1 MYSVVVSMSLRK
13 NWNVSPASNMASKH
27 YLCRKVQ
34 DGEITKADILETQA
48 RITLLNQAPKI
59 VTDAVAKGWISYP
72 ANAYVEKEED
82 LSEWL
87 KKYDCELAYQRRQE
101 GMTYRAIAKLM
112 KVGIARITHILHRG
126 EEIVLQRKLKEL
138 DIKPIDIPSKA
149 TVRKHTT
156 ATKRTNSAKP

>member
-1 MYSVVVSMSLRK
+1 
-13 NWNVSPASNMASKH
+13 MASKH

-34 DGEITKADILETQA
+34 DGEITKADILEIQA

-59 VTDAVAKGWISYP
+59 VTDAVANGWISYP

-87 KKYDCELAYQRRQE
+87 NNYDCELAYQRRQE

-138 DIKPIDIPSKA
+138 DIKPIDLPTKA

-156 ATKRTNSAKP
+156 VTKSANRAKS

>member
-1 MYSVVVSMSLRK
+1 MYSVVVSTSLRK
-13 NWNVSPASNMASKH
+13 SWNVSLAANMASKH

-34 DGEITKADILETQA
+34 NGEITKADILETQA

-138 DIKPIDIPSKA
+138 DIKPFDLPSKA
-149 TVRKHTT
+149 TVRKHTI
-156 ATKRTNSAKP
+156 ATKRTNRAKS

>member
-1 MYSVVVSMSLRK
+1 
-13 NWNVSPASNMASKH
+13 MASKH

-34 DGEITKADILETQA
+34 DGEITKADVLEIQS

-59 VTDAVAKGWISYP
+59 INDAVAKGWISYP
-72 ANAYVEKEED
+72 ANDYIEKEED

-126 EEIVLQRKLKEL
+126 EEIVLQRKLKDL
-138 DIKPIDIPSKA
+138 DIKPIDLPSKA

-156 ATKRTNSAKP
+156 VTKRTKRAKS